1 MKPVSSDHIYLD
13 QKLKTYSDSDYYPF
27 HMPGHKRCPL
37 DFPNP
42 YSIDITEIEGF
53 DNLHHAEGILKEAQN
68 RARELYGA
76 KETYFLVN
84 GSTGG
89 ILSAISA
96 AIPKGGTLL
105 MGRNCHKSAY
115 HGAYLRDLHTYYLM
129 PSITDFGILGSMTPE
144 QAADMLKKHSDIQGV
159 FLTSPTYDGVVS
171 DIRAIADIVHAYD
184 LPLIVDE
191 AHGAHFA
198 LSGGFPE
205 SALEC
210 GADLVIQ
217 SLHKTLPCFT
227 QTALLHTGS
236 DRVSPARLERF
247 LGMYQTSSPSYLFMA
262 SMEQCIRTMREQGA
276 ELMKHYTLLLTD
288 FYEKTVNF
296 QHLKIF
302 PKNPALERNCFD
314 RDFSKILIGTGTI
327 GYTGQELYD
336 LLLTKYHLQMEMVSG
351 HYVTALTSLMDT
363 REGLQRLFLALSEI
377 DRMGPFSEEKA
388 ETAPELLTDQELY
401 SIPRQHFSISD
412 ALESPGIS
420 VPLAESKGQISQEF
434 IYLYPPGIP
443 LIAPGE
449 EITAGLLSRISTCQ
463 RQGLSVEG
471 LSDLTNG
478 TISIMEKVLLKS
490 N

>member
-1 MKPVSSDHIYLD
+1 MKPVSPNDIFLD
-13 QKLKTYSDSDYYPF
+13 QKLKTYSSSDYYPF
-27 HMPGHKRCPL
+27 HMPGHKRRSL

-53 DNLHHAEGILKEAQN
+53 DNLHHAEGILKEAQD
-68 RARELYGA
+68 RAKELYGA

-115 HGAYLRDLHTYYLM
+115 YGAYLRDLHTCYLM
-129 PSITDFGILGSMTPE
+129 PSITDFGILGSMAPV

-198 LSGGFPE
+198 FSSDFPE

-236 DRVSPARLERF
+236 DRISTARLERF

-262 SMEQCIRTMREQGA
+262 SMEQCIRTMREHGV
-276 ELMKHYTLLLTD
+276 ELIKHFTLLLRD
-288 FYEKTVNF
+288 FYEKTADF

-302 PKNPALERNCFD
+302 PGNPALESGCFD
-314 RDFSKILIGTGTI
+314 RDFSKILIGTGTT
-327 GYTGQELYD
+327 GYAGQELYD

-351 HYVTALTSLMDT
+351 HYVTALTTLMDT

-377 DRMGPFSEEKA
+377 DRMGPFAVKKSG
-388 ETAPELLTDQELY
+388 TAPKLLADQELY

-412 ALESPGIS
+412 ALESSGTS
-420 VPLAESKGQISQEF
+420 VPLAESAGQISQEF

-449 EITAGLLSRISTCQ
+449 EITGELLERIQICQ
-463 RQGLSVEG
+463 KQGLSVEG
-471 LSDLTNG
+471 LAD
-478 TISIMEKVLLKS
+478 MS
-490 N
+490 NHMIYTVS